1 MPHSFGIRAR
11 TRDLFSRKPG
21 TKGQFPLSTYL
32 TTYRVGD
39 YVDVVANGAIHKG
52 MPHKFYHGKTG
63 VVWNVTRRA
72 IGVIINKQVNGRI
85 MPKKIHVRIE
95 HCRPSKCNSEFKKR
109 VQENLQ
115 LVSQAK
121 ENGTARPVL
130 KRTPRGPLPAETLD
144 MSNVDFQ
151 DLEAERYISFYV

>member
-1 MPHSFGIRAR
+1 M
-11 TRDLFSRKPG
+11 T
-21 TKGQFPLSTYL
+21 TYM

-72 IGVIINKQVNGRI
+72 VGVIINKEVNGKI
-85 MPKKIHVRIE
+85 MPKKLHIRIE
-95 HCRPSKCNSEFKKR
+95 HCRPSKCNTGFKNR
-109 VQENLQ
+109 VKENLK
-115 LVSQAK
+115 LAAIYKK
-121 ENGTARPVL
+121 EGGVKPEL
-130 KRTPRGPLPAETLD
+130 KRKQQGARPAETLD
-144 MSNVDFQ
+144 MSTVEMK